1 MQAAPDAG
9 LNFIIG
15 CVRKLFFAEILKF

>member
-9 LNFIIG
+9 LNFIID